1 MGKEL
6 LGRIIPTLT
15 FILGMGTMYLINKQ
29 DKIIKVIKQQVVEY
43 KTDTVELIKNGN
55 KLELSG
61 ITGTYYHP
69 VAAQCDATPLETA
82 DGSMISL
89 KKLKNHK
96 IKWVALSRDLLSR
109 WGGPF
114 NYGDTIYIDHKNS
127 KIKGHWVVR
136 DSMNKRFKKRIDFLV
151 HQSHKF
157 PGKTKNL
164 TLTKDDTTS

>member
-6 LGRIIPTLT
+6 LGRIIPTFT

-29 DKIIKVIKQQVVEY
+29 DKIVKVIKQQMVEY
-43 KTDTVELIKNGN
+43 KTDTAKLIKNGN

-61 ITGTYYHP
+61 VTGTYYHP

-82 DGSMISL
+82 DGSMINL

-96 IKWVALSRDLLSR
+96 LKWVALSRDLLS
-109 WGGPF
+109 
-114 NYGDTIYIDHKNS
+114 S
-127 KIKGHWVVR
+127 KDSRIKGHWVVR

-157 PGKTKNL
+157 PGKTRNL